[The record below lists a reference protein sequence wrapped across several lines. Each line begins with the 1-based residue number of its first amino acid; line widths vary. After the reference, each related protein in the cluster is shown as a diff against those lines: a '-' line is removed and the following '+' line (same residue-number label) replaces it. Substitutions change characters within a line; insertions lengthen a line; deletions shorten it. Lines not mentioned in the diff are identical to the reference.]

1 MATAIPIAQSE
12 YDLER
17 MSLPLL
23 KSTLQTCDV
32 VFAVVALVLLIPGLV
47 VVLYRGW
54 NYFVGSEESEGGSYG
69 ECRVVGED
77 GGEGV
82 GLLGGFAKGGDVVKQ
97 MGDGSGNG
105 NDRRMVGDSKM
116 VFKEQEEV

>member
-1 MATAIPIAQSE
+1 MNLKSITLSLTLLLTTTNALVLPNPPYALSSKSTLPSSSTINHAIDTTTSDSPSDATTSPPPTTMATAVPIAQSE

-47 VVLYRGW
+47 VVL
-54 NYFVGSEESEGGSYG
+54 
-69 ECRVVGED
+69 
-77 GGEGV
+77 
-82 GLLGGFAKGGDVVKQ
+82 
-97 MGDGSGNG
+97 
-105 NDRRMVGDSKM
+105 
-116 VFKEQEEV
+116 